1 MDPADDASPARG
13 RFFLGLDGG
22 QSHTTVVIGDESG
35 QVVGTG
41 SAGPANYAG
50 SEDTREKAEAAI
62 GEAVSGALDDAGLD
76 GATRFAAACCGMSG
90 GADPSRDLLSRR
102 IHTEQLEVVTDA
114 QIALWGATDAGP
126 GIVVIAGTG
135 SIAWG
140 ENRAGKTARAG
151 GWGYAFGDE
160 GGAFDIV
167 RQAMRAALKTEE
179 GWGAEASLRT
189 LFLEN
194 SGASTMNDL
203 LHRFYADGLPRDEI
217 AALAPLVDQA
227 AEGGD
232 EAARAVL
239 DAAGRDL
246 ARLAEAVRGQ
256 LFAADDRVTIAY
268 SGGVFRSARVLE
280 AFRVRLTE
288 NVREPNTVVA
298 PRWDPARGALL
309 RACGATGFRGVDRAT
324 ECDAG

>member
-1 MDPADDASPARG
+1 MDPAVDALPARG

-22 QSHTTVVIGDESG
+22 QSHTRVVIGDESG

-50 SEDTREKAEAAI
+50 SEDTEAKRETAI
-62 GEAVSGALDDAGLD
+62 GEAVSGALDDAGLV
-76 GATRFAAACCGMSG
+76 GTTRFTAACCGMSG
-90 GADPSRDLLSRR
+90 GAGAARDLLSRVIR
-102 IHTEQLEVVTDA
+102 TEQLEVVADA
-114 QIALWGATDAGP
+114 QIALWGATECRP

-140 ENRAGKTARAG
+140 EDGAGKTARAG

-160 GGAFDIV
+160 GGGFDLV
-167 RQAMRAALKTEE
+167 RKAMRTALKAEE
-179 GWGAEASLRT
+179 GWGPDSSLRT

-194 SGASTMNDL
+194 SRAETMNDL

-217 AALAPLVDQA
+217 AALAPLADQA

-232 EAARAVL
+232 EVARAVL

-256 LFAADDRVTIAY
+256 LFAADKPVTIAY

-280 AFRVRLTE
+280 AFRARLTE
-288 NVREPNTVVA
+288 NVREPNHVTA
-298 PRWDPARGALL
+298 PLRSPAHGALL
-309 RACGATGFRGVDRAT
+309 RTYRAKQLRGV
-324 ECDAG
+324 